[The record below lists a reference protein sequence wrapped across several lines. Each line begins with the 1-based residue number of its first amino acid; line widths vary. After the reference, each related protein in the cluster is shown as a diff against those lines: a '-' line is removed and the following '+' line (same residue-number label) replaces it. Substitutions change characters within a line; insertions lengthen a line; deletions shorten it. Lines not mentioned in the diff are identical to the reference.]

1 MDSPTSVVIAG
12 TATNTEMSN
21 KPRTTTH
28 QNESS
33 WWQDTTHVAGR
44 QVDAVMQ
51 HAEALW
57 DVVQVQ
63 VEQTQKKFTWDRPFV
78 MTCLLATVVILLS
91 LGVLTLLGF
100 GGIVLVTSPLWLPVA
115 VLFSPL
121 WIPAML
127 LSSPVWVTLGV
138 VAALATISTVSVT
151 TLIVLFFAWPEEWL
165 PGGNSEKM
173 SPRLGTAQRSHY
185 HPAVAGFLR
194 TRQAVEAYVRK
205 VQVKLLLYAAGVGPA
220 ADVAFGIADR
230 IDLGAVRDRL
240 AQVNVQRLKQ
250 WDVSELQAL
259 VLEAV
264 RAVMS

>member
-1 MDSPTSVVIAG
+1 MGFSASPGRADTEEVHLGSAISNDVSSRECGDRSIIG
-12 TATNTEMSN
+12 SHGNLGIWRNCLGHFTAM
-21 KPRTTTH
+21 
-28 QNESS
+28 
-33 WWQDTTHVAGR
+33 VADCNP
-44 QVDAVMQ
+44 V
-51 HAEALW
+51 
-57 DVVQVQ
+57 
-63 VEQTQKKFTWDRPFV
+63 
-78 MTCLLATVVILLS
+78 LS
-91 LGVLTLLGF
+91 Q
-100 GGIVLVTSPLWLPVA
+100 
-115 VLFSPL
+115 L
-121 WIPAML
+121 WIPAVM
-127 LSSPVWVTLGV
+127 LSSPIWVTLV
-138 VAALATISTVSVT
+138 VLAALATVSTVSVT
-151 TLIVLFFAWPEEWL
+151 TLIVLLFAWPEEWL

-230 IDLGAVRDRL
+230 IDLGAVRERL

-259 VLEAV
+259 VLEAM